1 MPPTPFEIL
10 GLPRTF
16 DLDEGAIRRAYLARV
31 AALHPDLAEGD
42 DAQAESAE
50 LNRARAVLMNPE
62 TRANLFLSLLGGPT
76 KEMDKSLP
84 PAFLMEIMETR
95 EAIET
100 SLASRD
106 EAERKKWSDWGQK
119 ERARYVEQ
127 VRSQFAGLGASPDPP
142 ALKEI
147 RKTLNAWRYIE
158 RLIEQLDPAYDPNL
172 ADFKGT

>member
-1 MPPTPFEIL
+1 MPSTPFEIL

-16 DLDEGAIRRAYLARV
+16 ELDEGAIRRAYLARV

-42 DAQAESAE
+42 DAQADSAE
-50 LNRARAVLMNPE
+50 LNRAREILTNPE
-62 TRANLFLSLLGGPT
+62 TRANSLLSLLGGPT
-76 KEMDKSLP
+76 KEADKSLP

-127 VRSQFAGLGASPDPP
+127 VRSQFAGLGASSDQP

-172 ADFKGT
+172 ADFNGP